1 MPPRQPSPP
10 PAAASSSSE
19 EGLIQVLLLQ
29 SIDPEQPDNN
39 DWIHLAARV
48 YCASGIHMTPAEL
61 ERTFVLHLREQG
73 GYAAAKA
80 KAQEIASTNPTY
92 KSMVMLVDGPPFVA
106 DSCPSTTQSIH
117 AASSSSSSVAA
128 AVATGAGGLRHK
140 ATPTKEEVATRSADI
155 TASSTIYSIGAIRE
169 AKSREMS
176 PGNLLD
182 IVQMFRAIE
191 GFDVFEEPVGPRV
204 VNTVMSSNNY
214 ASVVRRPVSI
224 SSVRTAVYDG
234 SIRTP
239 QALEQA
245 IWNMAAN
252 CVYFNVPEGPYP
264 GIARRFAAACTAI
277 INRESGLR

>member
-19 EGLIQVLLLQ
+19 EGLIRVLLLQ

-61 ERTFVLHLREQG
+61 ERAFVLHLREQG

-80 KAQEIASTNPTY
+80 KAQEIASTNPAY

-106 DSCPSTTQSIH
+106 AATQSIH
-117 AASSSSSSVAA
+117 ATSSSSSVAA
-128 AVATGAGGLRHK
+128 AVATGPSGLHHK

-155 TASSTIYSIGAIRE
+155 TSSATIYSIGAIRE

>member
-1 MPPRQPSPP
+1 MPPRQASPP
-10 PAAASSSSE
+10 PPPTVSGE
-19 EGLIQVLLLQ
+19 EALVPILLMH
-29 SIDPEQPDNN
+29 SVDPDNAEHN
-39 DWIHLAARV
+39 NWIHLAARV
-48 YCASGIHMTPAEL
+48 YCATGLHMTPTQL
-61 ERTFVLHLREQG
+61 EGIYLAFLREHG
-73 GYAAAKA
+73 GHAIAKA
-80 KAQEIASTNPTY
+80 KAQAIAATNQKY
-92 KSMVMLVDGPPFVA
+92 KSMVILVDGVQFVQEPA
-106 DSCPSTTQSIH
+106 MF
-117 AASSSSSSVAA
+117 ASSSSTAA
-128 AVATGAGGLRHK
+128 AALSSSAGSAAGHHHQKPTSTKDEVIMTSRSKDATTTSS
-140 ATPTKEEVATRSADI
+140 ATQ
-155 TASSTIYSIGAIRE
+155 YSIGVRGRE

-224 SSVRTAVYDG
+224 SSVRTSIYDG